1 MSSEL
6 ILAVML
12 GLVCALMSSFL
23 VYWYFK
29 HAISDN
35 ND

>member
-6 ILAVML
+6 ILAIIL
-12 GLVCALMSSFL
+12 GLVCGLMSSFL

-29 HAISDN
+29 HATSN
-35 ND
+35 NNE